1 VKPGTVALA
10 TLYAIIPLYGTLVAL
25 DPTRPP
31 IPAVVPHRV
40 AVLIGVVA
48 LAALAGTV
56 PAMRRAARRDAL
68 TAAFFAPGAATVLA
82 AITGFDP
89 ATGIGLGVLVT
100 GVGGAGL
107 AAARDADAATLRVCL
122 RALLWSALLACALA
136 LAMQLT
142 HRPAAVYAYDN
153 GRAVGTF
160 LNPNELAAYALAL
173 LGVALPV
180 AIVRREPLAV
190 VTAVL
195 LVAALA
201 ATFSR
206 WGLLCAVVGVGAFA
220 WLARAR
226 AVLAA
231 AVAVAVAGI
240 ALNAVAGARHH
251 NPRDTEARAVAWQT
265 GITTFERFPL
275 LGVGPL
281 AYGRTYDELRP
292 PAAPGDRTAVAFDPH
307 SLPLAFAAEGG
318 IVAVVTLVGSYLVIF
333 GLFLRTARRAA
344 VLPRMLA
351 LGIAAGF
358 VALTVDCAI
367 NTIVLF
373 FALGFQVVS
382 LGLGIVRTDAPA

>member
-1 VKPGTVALA
+1 MKPGTVALA